1 MSYFFLY
8 TTGLIPGGLLFL
20 VFHPVSLL
28 ALSQS
33 STMVYATV
41 GLPPTFYAPKLA
53 SLIMVSFSFFFTI
66 LLSRNIFGFFKVL
79 FLVEYLPRLSPS
91 CSPLIQSES
100 GIKSRLFI
108 SFHVFS
114 ESSVLNCAV
123 SSAVAEWRTDP
134 WRLPPLVLKEK
145 LKVKGFINVDLFEQ
159 LLTGFD
165 VTKTQF
171 ILNGLRNGFPMGLKP
186 EGPFPPSKL
195 WVQSIV
201 SRSDRVIVNEYLD
214 GEVTANRMFGPF
226 PVPRGLWKDSVTYP
240 MSVVLKKDL
249 TPRIISNYS
258 HGGPTLSVNGF
269 IPKSATKTSYPSLL
283 AVATAMVE
291 VGLDRVF
298 FGVFDIKHAYRNLFI
313 QASDWKFSIVSWQRF
328 PNGPR
333 VYYLDP
339 YMGYGGGSSPCTFNL
354 FGDGLQYILDSS
366 CFVRDLDGFLSFLQ
380 RLIRYLDDHLLMA
393 ISAETT
399 NLILDRMLAL
409 MIRLNIPVKGSKT
422 IRAAP
427 TVKFL
432 GYLWVPRSNRITLDG
447 QRWSEVEDRLRHLLL
462 RLIPGEANAQDLRC
476 LLGLLVWCSVVIPT
490 AKIFL
495 RGCHTVLSRL
505 KATSLPASQARL
517 IMITDPV
524 LIADVAFD
532 LEWWIELCSSFR
544 LCGLRPT
551 GKKISEIVVAPV
563 LIKSDCK
570 LVIFSDASN
579 KGVGGYQMDPVIV
592 APSEI
597 PVCLWCFS
605 QLPEGMTMS
614 FLEDFEPNRER
625 RAVVNDIEVG
635 SGYSEAAGILYVLC
649 CFLPPWAAAN
659 PNRELGA
666 GVWCHSDSEV
676 VVEMWNSKRAGI
688 TLLPYLRAFAHLSAL
703 FNINLTIAHI
713 PGSENQVADAI
724 SRKKMAK
731 FRRLLPNAALNPTPL
746 LYNQVIFF

>member
-1 MSYFFLY
+1 M
-8 TTGLIPGGLLFL
+8 
-20 VFHPVSLL
+20 
-28 ALSQS
+28 
-33 STMVYATV
+33 
-41 GLPPTFYAPKLA
+41 
-53 SLIMVSFSFFFTI
+53 
-66 LLSRNIFGFFKVL
+66 
-79 FLVEYLPRLSPS
+79 
-91 CSPLIQSES
+91 
-100 GIKSRLFI
+100 
-108 SFHVFS
+108 
-114 ESSVLNCAV
+114 
-123 SSAVAEWRTDP
+123 AEWRTDP

-517 IMITDPV
+517 IMITDPL

-532 LEWWIELCSSFR
+532 L
-544 LCGLRPT
+544 
-551 GKKISEIVVAPV
+551 
-563 LIKSDCK
+563 
-570 LVIFSDASN
+570 
-579 KGVGGYQMDPVIV
+579 
-592 APSEI
+592 
-597 PVCLWCFS
+597 
-605 QLPEGMTMS
+605 
-614 FLEDFEPNRER
+614 
-625 RAVVNDIEVG
+625 
-635 SGYSEAAGILYVLC
+635 
-649 CFLPPWAAAN
+649 
-659 PNRELGA
+659 
-666 GVWCHSDSEV
+666 
-676 VVEMWNSKRAGI
+676 
-688 TLLPYLRAFAHLSAL
+688 
-703 FNINLTIAHI
+703 
-713 PGSENQVADAI
+713 
-724 SRKKMAK
+724 
-731 FRRLLPNAALNPTPL
+731 
-746 LYNQVIFF
+746 